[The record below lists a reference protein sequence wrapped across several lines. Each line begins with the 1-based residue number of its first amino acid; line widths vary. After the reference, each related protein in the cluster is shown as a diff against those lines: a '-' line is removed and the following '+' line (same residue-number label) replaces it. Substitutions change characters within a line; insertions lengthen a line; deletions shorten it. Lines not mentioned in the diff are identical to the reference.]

1 MKQIIRLTEAD
12 IRNMVME
19 STKKVLNEEIDE
31 FGIGNL
37 RRPKSNRFNSGAPE
51 RMSNIGGGTSSGES
65 AAENRKL
72 FNNMGSPYSGLKNK
86 LKGAMQGFRQGAES
100 MQNNQ
105 NLANEYGNMQQK
117 QFDLTRDL
125 EHSQNLADEY
135 GLARRQASHGR
146 VNMNKNNV
154 QQKQFALVR
163 DLEQDVEQDAK
174 KFNMNAKTVDNA
186 LQYTSNDVKRQPQKF
201 GLAQTNNNPQQRMVA
216 EAVNRAIRKYIN
228 SKK

>member
-1 MKQIIRLTEAD
+1 MKQIIRLTEED

-65 AAENRKL
+65 AAENRKP

-105 NLANEYGNMQQK
+105 NLA
-117 QFDLTRDL
+117 
-125 EHSQNLADEY
+125 DEY

-154 QQKQFALVR
+154 PQKQFALVR

-186 LQYTSNDVKRQPQKF
+186 LQYTSNDVKHQPQKF
-201 GLAQTNNNPQQRMVA
+201 GLEQTNNNPQQQQMVA